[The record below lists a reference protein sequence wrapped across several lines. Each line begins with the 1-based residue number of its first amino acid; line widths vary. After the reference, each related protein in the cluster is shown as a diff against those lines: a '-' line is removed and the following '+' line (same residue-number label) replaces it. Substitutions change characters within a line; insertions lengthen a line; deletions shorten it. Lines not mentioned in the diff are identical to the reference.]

1 MAINA
6 SIESYRSGKGGY
18 YREKTMLTTFLLTG
32 CLLLTGCGSGE
43 PADFATG
50 DGGTAEGQDGTEQ
63 KDGGEGTSVPS
74 LLLFPVTSAVRDDL
88 AGHLGLLPNRTRFP
102 EILSGG

>member
-63 KDGGEGTSVPS
+63 KDGGKVQ
-74 LLLFPVTSAVRDDL
+74 AY
-88 AGHLGLLPNRTRFP
+88 LPCYFFR
-102 EILSGG
+102 